1 MYFGVLGGFSSVF
14 LLAKGYSN
22 SEIGLILAIAN
33 VVAVLIQPFLAEL
46 ADRGRK
52 STIFIIME
60 TITCINLILSTVM
73 IFLGARSWLLTIAFM
88 LCYSLMMANQPFIN
102 AVNRRLEETGVKIA
116 FGACRSVGSM
126 TFAVICFF
134 LGSVVEKLGA
144 TALPVIGDAVLILIM
159 VSILYTYRTYREA
172 ARAGGPEPRSA
183 KQAGGAHDRAD
194 RDRGAQEA
202 AHDRADRASATHAA
216 APTQEITLREFIRDN
231 RWFLII
237 SLGTLAIF
245 IANSIPNTY
254 MAQLVTSIGGDS
266 VDVGRIFAV
275 LAITEVPTMVLFDR
289 IYRRVSSV
297 TMLIVA
303 AIAFI
308 VWLGACAAVSSVG
321 GLYLAQVV
329 HFFSFPLF
337 LPAMVRFI
345 DENMREREA
354 VKGQTLFT
362 VTVTLGNMLASLIGG
377 VILDFSGAH
386 ILMITGTLA
395 AAIGAAIIIVSL
407 KGKTR
412 WSNNTRF

>member
-22 SEIGLILAIAN
+22 SEIGLILALAN

-73 IFLGARSWLLTIAFM
+73 IFLGARSWLLTLAFM
-88 LCYSLMMANQPFIN
+88 LCYSLMMANQPFVN

-172 ARAGGPEPRSA
+172 AGAGGPEPRSA
-183 KQAGGAHDRAD
+183 KRAGSHD
-194 RDRGAQEA
+194 
-202 AHDRADRASATHAA
+202 HVA

-231 RWFLII
+231 RWFLIV

>member
-22 SEIGLILAIAN
+22 SEIGLILALAN

-73 IFLGARSWLLTIAFM
+73 IFLGARSWLLTLAFM

-159 VSILYTYRTYREA
+159 VSILYTYRTYREV
-172 ARAGGPEPRSA
+172 AGTGGTEPRSA
-183 KQAGGAHDRAD
+183 KRAD
-194 RDRGAQEA
+194 
-202 AHDRADRASATHAA
+202 HAA

-308 VWLGACAAVSSVG
+308 VWLGACAAVSSVD